1 MTDAR
6 YRVLLVASHP
16 VQYASPIFRR
26 MVQHPKLDILVTYCS
41 LQGAKAGR
49 DPGFGMELAWDIPL
63 LEGYPWLELRNYA
76 PRPRL
81 EGFFGLVNP
90 GIWKLV
96 RSEQLDAIIFFTGYL
111 CSTFWIGFAAAKLSR
126 KPLLF
131 ATDAHSLSARD
142 KQNWKARIKRLVLP
156 WIYSLPDVVIVPSNG
171 GVALMRSLG
180 IPAERIALTPYTVD
194 NDWWI
199 RQAQKVNRAAVRSRW
214 GIPLDAAVV
223 LFCAKLQPWKRPQDL
238 LRAFAQ
244 ANISNA
250 WLAIAGEGPLRAS
263 LEEEAKSLGISA
275 RVRFLGFVNQTALPE
290 VYRSADLFVLPSD
303 YEPFGVVVNEAML
316 CGCPVIV
323 SDRVGARFDLVRE
336 GQTGFVFPVGEI
348 SSLARIL
355 RDVLPDRHRLQ
366 VISKAATQRMASWSP
381 RDNIEAS
388 VEAIEQ
394 AVRLRSSSQ
403 GGTYR

>member
-1 MTDAR
+1 MSDAR

-26 MVQHPKLDILVTYCS
+26 MVHHPKLDILVAYCS
-41 LQGAKAGR
+41 LQGAKAGT
-49 DPGFGMELAWDIPL
+49 DPGFGMEVAWDIPL
-63 LEGYPWLELRNYA
+63 LEGYPWEQLPNYSL
-76 PRPRL
+76 RPRL
-81 EGFFGLVNP
+81 ERFFGLVNP
-90 GIWKLV
+90 RIWKLV
-96 RSEQLDAIIFFTGYL
+96 RSGKFDAIIFFTGYL
-111 CSTFWIGFAAAKLSR
+111 CLTFWIGFAAAKVSR
-126 KPLLF
+126 RPLLF

-142 KQNWKARIKRLVLP
+142 KQNWKVHLKRWVLP
-156 WIYSLPDVVIVPSNG
+156 WIYRLPDVVIVPSSG
-171 GVALMRSLG
+171 GFELMRSLG
-180 IPAERIALTPYTVD
+180 ILPERIALTPYTVD

-199 RQAQKVNRAAVRSRW
+199 SQAQNVNRYEVRRRW
-214 GIPLDAAVV
+214 GVPPNAMVV

-244 ANISNA
+244 ADISNA
-250 WLAIAGEGPLRAS
+250 WLTIAGEGPLRTS
-263 LEEEAKSLGISA
+263 LEEEAKALGVSA
-275 RVRFLGFVNQTALPE
+275 RVRFLGFVNQSELPGL
-290 VYRSADLFVLPSD
+290 YRSADLFVLPSD

-355 RDVLPDRHRLQ
+355 KEVLPDRQRLQ
-366 VISKAATQRMASWSP
+366 IISRAATQRMASWSP

-403 GGTYR
+403 GGRY